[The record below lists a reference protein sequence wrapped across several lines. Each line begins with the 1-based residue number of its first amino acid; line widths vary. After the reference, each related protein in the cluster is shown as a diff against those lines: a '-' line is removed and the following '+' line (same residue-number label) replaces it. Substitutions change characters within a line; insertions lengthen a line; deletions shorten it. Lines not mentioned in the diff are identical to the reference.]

1 MNPLETFNDK
11 KIIPKYY
18 RFTGQGVMRVI
29 DLLEERMAPL
39 TKRSHAVD
47 ARLQVFVALIFY
59 TTYVEYSCAKETLKG
74 TKTQ

>member
-1 MNPLETFNDK
+1 MNLLDTFNDK
-11 KIIPKYY
+11 KITPKYY

-29 DLLEERMAPL
+29 DLLEERIASL

-59 TTYVEYSCAKETLKG
+59 TTYIEYSCAKETLTG